1 MPKRLTAATVAVAAG
16 LCLLNYVL
24 EGLDLSGTWSAVLAA
39 AALSVA
45 NATLWPVLARL
56 TLPISVVTLGLGSLV
71 LVVLSIDDES
81 VFDERMVRQMR
92 RRTAVS
98 ADGEPDTVFVQIDG
112 LSLDVLRR
120 AVRSGD
126 VAVHAS

>member
-1 MPKRLTAATVAVAAG
+1 MPKRLTAATVAAAAG

>member
-1 MPKRLTAATVAVAAG
+1 MPKRVTAATVAVAAG